1 MTQLPPPSAP
11 ASQLQVR
18 RANYRLEADRGAIT
32 TLLDSYARDPMGG
45 GAALPAGPLARLC
58 DDLAQRHYAFSFIA
72 WQSSAQ
78 GEQPV
83 GLVNCFEAYST
94 FKARPLINIHDLAV
108 HPSARGRGVGQALM
122 QAVQAEAQ
130 ARGACKITLEVLSG
144 NAVALKSYE
153 RFGFAAYQLD
163 PTAGQAMFLQKWL

>member
-1 MTQLPPPSAP
+1 MSDPLAPTSAP
-11 ASQLQVR
+11 HLVQVR
-18 RANYRLEADRGAIT
+18 RASYKLAADRSAIT

-45 GAALPAGPLARLC
+45 GAALAAEPLARLC
-58 DDLAQRHYAFSFIA
+58 DDLAERPYAFSFIA
-72 WQSSAQ
+72 WQSSAH

-94 FKARPLINIHDLAV
+94 FKAQPLINIHDLAV
-108 HPSARGRGVGQALM
+108 HPSVRGRGVGHALM
-122 QAVQAEAQ
+122 QAVELEAL

-144 NAVALKSYE
+144 NAVALKSYQ

-163 PTAGQAMFLQKWL
+163 PKAGQAMFLQKWL